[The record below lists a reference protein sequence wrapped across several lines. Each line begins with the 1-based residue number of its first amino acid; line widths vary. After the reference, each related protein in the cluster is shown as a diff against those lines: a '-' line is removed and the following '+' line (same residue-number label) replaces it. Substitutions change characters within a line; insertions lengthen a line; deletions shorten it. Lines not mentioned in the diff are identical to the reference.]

1 MLTCGMVEDLFIV
14 GQGRVNG
21 YFLPF
26 LFFDF
31 PNDYGAFM
39 ELLKPNVVYMAC
51 FAFIVP
57 F

>member
-1 MLTCGMVEDLFIV
+1 MVEDLFIV